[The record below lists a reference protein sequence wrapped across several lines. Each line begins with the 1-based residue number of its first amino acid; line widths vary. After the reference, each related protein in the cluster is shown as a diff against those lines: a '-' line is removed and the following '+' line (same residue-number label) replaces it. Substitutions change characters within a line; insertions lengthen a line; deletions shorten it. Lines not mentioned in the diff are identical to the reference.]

1 MSRSLAHGPHAD
13 LALRCG
19 LGLAAVAVAKL
30 FLYDLAALSGMVRSV
45 AFIAAGLLLIATG
58 SRYARAEES
67 EGRAH

>member
-45 AFIAAGLLLIATG
+45 AFIAGLLLIATG
-58 SRYARAEES
+58 SRYARAQES